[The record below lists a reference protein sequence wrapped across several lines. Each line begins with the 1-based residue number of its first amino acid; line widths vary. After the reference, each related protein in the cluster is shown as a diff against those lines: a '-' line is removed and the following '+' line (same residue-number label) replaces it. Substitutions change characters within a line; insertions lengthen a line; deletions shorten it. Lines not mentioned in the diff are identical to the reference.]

1 LTRGAWIVER
11 RDSVERLVSGY
22 NIIGRCGFGVVEVLM
37 WYGREVVGPA
47 PISRELSSIGAGSSL
62 RYEILTCN
70 LRLLAPKGQAPN
82 GQAPEG
88 QANIGVL

>member
-1 LTRGAWIVER
+1 
-11 RDSVERLVSGY
+11 
-22 NIIGRCGFGVVEVLM
+22 M
-37 WYGREVVGPA
+37 WYGREVVGVEDVVGPA

-70 LRLLAPKGQAPN
+70 LRLRAVYVCLLAPK
-82 GQAPEG
+82 G